1 MQDRN
6 EPTTLAQIEASLDF
20 FASFEGRT
28 VRTILEAGLKNELES
43 HLSFLLTKA
52 EEALRYQE
60 GESYW

>member
-6 EPTTLAQIEASLDF
+6 EPVTLAQIETALDF
-20 FASFEGRT
+20 LASFEGRT
-28 VRTILEAGLKNELES
+28 VRRIQEAGLQKELES
-43 HLSFLLTKA
+43 FLSYLLTQA

>member
-1 MQDRN
+1 MN
-6 EPTTLAQIEASLDF
+6 EPTTLAEIEAALVFSS
-20 FASFEGRT
+20 SFEGRS
-28 VRTILEAGLKNELES
+28 VRRILEAGLKNELES